1 MTKWIAFLAFALLPA
16 GPVFGQAV
24 NGELTANGGKRVTL
38 TNVAAYEVDSTS
50 ERGYMDVVVVLSDR
64 ALTREEV
71 LTTGK
76 LEELVKKNGLTAL
89 RVVFDPNCTVK
100 SASPFHPAFTNYIS
114 SAAFVI
120 WKPGTYDEKQ
130 IAGRLH
136 TDGER
141 EFIGQKWSFDITFA
155 TPITLDPQ
163 AKTLPKKE

>member
-1 MTKWIAFLAFALLPA
+1 MTQWIAFLAFALLPA
-16 GPVFGQAV
+16 GLVSGQAV

-89 RVVFDPNCTVK
+89 RVVFDPNCTIK

-114 SAAFVI
+114 SAAFVV

-130 IAGRLH
+130 IAGRLY

-155 TPITLDPQ
+155 TPITLDPG
-163 AKTLPKKE
+163 AKTLPKKQ